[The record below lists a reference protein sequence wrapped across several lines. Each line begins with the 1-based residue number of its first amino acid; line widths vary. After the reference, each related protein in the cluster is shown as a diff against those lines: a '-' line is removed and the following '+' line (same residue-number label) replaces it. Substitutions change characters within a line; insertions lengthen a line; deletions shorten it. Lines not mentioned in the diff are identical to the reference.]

1 MSAISSLCIC
11 TSTKHHSEKRA
22 SWNNSKA
29 VTLGREL
36 RTQTWP
42 NDFDLYF
49 FLWGFVF
56 LLGSLLEVFADEGA
70 TAALFYA
77 NCNSGQCLVCT
88 SRPLITQVQ
97 LQTGT
102 VVTSLETN

>member
-1 MSAISSLCIC
+1 M
-11 TSTKHHSEKRA
+11 
-22 SWNNSKA
+22 
-29 VTLGREL
+29 
-36 RTQTWP
+36 
-42 NDFDLYF
+42 
-49 FLWGFVF
+49 
-56 LLGSLLEVFADEGA
+56 VFADEGA

-77 NCNSGQCLVCT
+77 NCNSGQCLVCR